1 MKCTLGRLWCVSNKM
16 SFKKGTQGK
25 CNALTAIQ
33 FLSVHMAPLLN
44 KPYVNGVTLREQNL
58 SLKTSLVYE
67 TKVCL

>member
-33 FLSVHMAPLLN
+33 FLSVHMAPSALFEWGYFEREKLN
-44 KPYVNGVTLREQNL
+44 LKNL
-58 SLKTSLVYE
+58 PV
-67 TKVCL
+67 